1 MTMLS
6 KEGFEIYVKD
16 LYTGQFPSGEA
27 PGKLR
32 ALLAHDAEQRRV
44 IEGLSAKV
52 KNLTAW
58 SDRMFGTPC
67 AEIRHQQQVEMLEE
81 KIKQQ
86 AQEIAR
92 LENGLGC
99 TRSHPHE
106 DMSQICELRTEVARL
121 KNELSQ
127 RTNLEGSAPC
137 WNSAHMKQIATLRE
151 ALRWDGLKVSEEN
164 IQWALKELGPAGT
177 RAEAY
182 VQAVVEFAIH
192 MRRIAQQALKETVT

>member
-1 MTMLS
+1 MTRG
-6 KEGFEIYVKD
+6 EFEK
-16 LYTGQFPSGEA
+16 
-27 PGKLR
+27 
-32 ALLAHDAEQRRV
+32 ALDKIALDYPFRHTVNYLKAHDAEQRRV

-137 WNSAHMKQIATLRE
+137 WNSAHMRQITTLRE
-151 ALRWDGLKVSEEN
+151 ALDGMLFIFGHHEGYT
-164 IQWALKELGPAGT
+164 Q
-177 RAEAY
+177 
-182 VQAVVEFAIH
+182 VQQ
-192 MRRIAQQALKETVT
+192 AQQALKEVTS